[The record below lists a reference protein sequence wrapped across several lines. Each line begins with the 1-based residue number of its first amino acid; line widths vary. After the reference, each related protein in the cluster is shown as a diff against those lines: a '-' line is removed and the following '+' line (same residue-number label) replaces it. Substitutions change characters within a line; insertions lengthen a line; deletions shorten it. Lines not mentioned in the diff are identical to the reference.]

1 LKRNNKIMKDDSIYE
16 ELVKI
21 CGIKA
26 IFRDPKLMLDYST
39 DMSLLEGKVPKF
51 IVYPSHTKEI
61 ERILKLANKL
71 DFSIIPT
78 SSISQ
83 FKHHGD
89 TIPRTDNS
97 IILNLSKMNKII
109 SIDRKN
115 RVIMIEPGVTFKQ
128 LIPQLEKKGLKLL
141 NPLQPPSSK
150 SVLTAALEREPIIIP
165 RYHWDSSDPLLCT
178 EVVFGTGELFRTGTA
193 AGPGTKKQQQKSG
206 LAYANPMG
214 PTQFSPFR
222 VIQGAQGSLG
232 VVTWASL
239 KVELLPS
246 IQKVYHLQ
254 SENIQ
259 DLLNVQYQLLKFR
272 LCDELFILNNLNL
285 ACILKTEPGEI
296 AKLSRDLSKWNL
308 IFIISGR
315 GSLANDKISYLEAEI
330 EELNEN
336 LNNKSS
342 IIKEEKYEEE
352 ILNHLNNS
360 CDIPWRSKL
369 KGAYQDIF
377 FLTSFE
383 KIPQFFSLIDSQSFE
398 NLGIYIQPINQGTSY
413 HFEFDVYYQAGELVE
428 KNVTL
433 KKIFELNSQLMENGA
448 FFSRPYGLW
457 AKDVYKYQNSENINA
472 LKKVKKI
479 FDPNNILNPGVLCF
493 DV

>member
-1 LKRNNKIMKDDSIYE
+1 MKEDSIYE

-21 CGIKA
+21 CGTKA
-26 IFRDPKLMLDYST
+26 VSQDPKSLLDYSI

-51 IVYPSHTKEI
+51 IVYPSHTKQI
-61 ERILKLANKL
+61 EHILRLANKL
-71 DFSIIPT
+71 DFSVVPV

-83 FKHHGD
+83 SKHHGD
-89 TIPRTDNS
+89 TIPRKDNA

-115 RVIMIEPGVTFKQ
+115 RVIMIEPGVTFKK

-141 NPLQPPSSK
+141 NPLQPLSSK
-150 SVLTAALEREPIIIP
+150 SVVTAALEREPIIIP

-232 VVTWASL
+232 VVSWASL

-246 IQKVYHLQ
+246 IQKVYHFQ

-259 DLLNVQYQLLKFR
+259 DLLDLQYQLLKFR
-272 LCDELFILNNLNL
+272 FCDELLILNNLNL
-285 ACILKTEPGEI
+285 ACTLKSKPEEI

-315 GSLANDKISYLEAEI
+315 GPLANDKILYLEAEI
-330 EELNEN
+330 EELNEK
-336 LNNKSS
+336 LSYKSS
-342 IIKEEKYEEE
+342 IIKEGKYEEE
-352 ILNHLNNS
+352 ILNHLNNP

-369 KGAYQDIF
+369 KGAYQDVF

-383 KIPQFFSLIDSQSFE
+383 KIPQFFTLIESQSFE

-413 HFEFDVYYQAGELVE
+413 HFEFDVYHKVGELVE
-428 KNVTL
+428 KDETI
-433 KKIFELNSQLMENGA
+433 KKILELNSQLMENGA

-457 AKDVYKYQNSENINA
+457 TRDVYRHQNSENINA